1 MRSILFNALKL
12 FRIEFLKNVSV
23 GFCGYIALAL
33 KLQLVQK
40 IIVLCIARETLAM
53 PKQKLQA

>member
-53 PKQKLQA
+53 PK